1 MFLSRPRTTC
11 AVEIFFKHTQGCTVD
26 GGTITGEP
34 ADLK

>member
-1 MFLSRPRTTC
+1 MFLSRPRTIC
-11 AVEIFFKHTQGCTVD
+11 AVEIYFKRTQGCTVD